1 MMLEARSRDRTWL
14 WAAVK
19 SAMLSRQPMYWMHT
33 TLADLLAAVP
43 PLALTLLFLQALR
56 RKLLRDYSVFL
67 AYTALQI
74 AKGIFYPAV
83 YGHPKIYFVGYWVGE
98 LIDIPLVVAVLY
110 QLYSRLFR
118 GFDVLQ
124 RLQDLLFRWSAAIC
138 FLVAVV
144 SAAAAPGGDADRV
157 MAGLLALDLA
167 AAVLKVGLIV
177 FLLLMSSALC
187 LRWTHYAFGI
197 LVGMGLYN
205 SVALATVAAR
215 SEFGSVAA
223 IPYALIKVAAYDCAI
238 FVWLAYFL
246 GREPA
251 PYSATSVPTND
262 LASWNQALLELLT
275 K

>member
-1 MMLEARSRDRTWL
+1 MS
-14 WAAVK
+14 
-19 SAMLSRQPMYWMHT
+19 WMNS
-33 TLADLLAAVP
+33 TLAQIPNFVP
-43 PLALTLLFLQALR
+43 PLAQMALLLQALR
-56 RKLLRDYSVFL
+56 RRLLRDYSIFM

-83 YGHPKIYFVGYWVGE
+83 HANDKIYFVAYWVGE
-98 LIDIPLVVAVLY
+98 LMDIPLVVAVLY
-110 QLYSRLFR
+110 QLYSHLFR
-118 GFDVLQ
+118 GFEALQ
-124 RLQDLLFRWSAAIC
+124 RLQDWLFRWAAAIC
-138 FLVAVV
+138 ILVAVAT
-144 SAAAAPGGDADRV
+144 AAAAPGADSDRV
-157 MAGLLALDLA
+157 MAAVLALDLA

-177 FLLLMSSALC
+177 FLLVMSSALC

-215 SEFGSVAA
+215 SQFGNMAY
-223 IPYALIKVAAYDCAI
+223 IPYALIKVAAYNCAI
-238 FVWLAYFL
+238 FVWLVYFL

-251 PYSATSVPTND
+251 PRSASSVPMND

>member
-1 MMLEARSRDRTWL
+1 MMLAVRSRDRTWL

-19 SAMLSRQPMYWMHT
+19 RAILLRQPMSWMHT
-33 TLADLLAAVP
+33 TLAHLLTAVA
-43 PLALTLLFLQALR
+43 PLALTLVFLQALR
-56 RKLLRDYSVFL
+56 RRLLPDYSVFL

-83 YGHPKIYFVGYWVGE
+83 YGHPKIYFVGYWAGE
-98 LIDIPLVVAVLY
+98 LIDIPLVIAVLY
-110 QLYSRLFR
+110 QLFSRLFK
-118 GFDVLQ
+118 GYEVLQ
-124 RLQDLLFRWSAAIC
+124 RLQDMLFRWSVAIC

-144 SAAAAPGGDADRV
+144 TAAAAPGGDANRV
-157 MAGLLALDLA
+157 MAALLALDLA

-205 SVALATVAAR
+205 SVTLATVAAR
-215 SEFGSVAA
+215 SEFGTMAA
-223 IPYALIKVAAYDCAI
+223 IPYAMIKVAAYDCAI
-238 FVWLAYFL
+238 FVWLVYFL